1 MQRGIRE
8 NIGKWIR
15 FFEEHK
21 KSALVFLVFL
31 LLAAGVY
38 RSGEMETLGTLGTA
52 SRAGEGGSTETQT
65 FTYQIEGG
73 KEGELS
79 LEVYPQERSAD
90 EVFELLEEAAAE
102 FEEVWLGENESA
114 EEVRSDLN
122 LPSTL
127 CDGLVEV
134 SYESSNYSALNTDGT
149 VNSEAVEDGEL
160 VELVASFSYSD
171 TTQIETYVVVLYGP
185 EEGSSAWLAAR
196 LQALA
201 EEEEENS
208 REESSFSLPDSVE
221 GYAVSWVGEQNYQ
234 WVILL
239 LIGIA
244 AVFCLEQREKEEE
257 KKRIQKRNE
266 QLLAEYPRMVDQF
279 ATLLGSGMTIR
290 RAWERMLQTDRSIQ
304 PAGGRRHIFIEEMWI
319 TFREM
324 EEGRGE
330 REAYEQFG
338 NRIGLLPYRR
348 FASILSQ
355 NLSKGTRDI
364 QELLHREAQEAL
376 EMRKNHARR
385 LGEEAGTKMLF
396 PMMIML
402 VLILAVLM
410 LPALLQM

>member
-1 MQRGIRE
+1 MQQRIRE
-8 NIGKWIR
+8 NIGKWLR
-15 FFEEHK
+15 FFGEHK
-21 KSALVFLVFL
+21 KSVLVFAVFL

-38 RSGEMETLGTLGTA
+38 RSGQTEILGTLGTA

-73 KEGELS
+73 QEGELS
-79 LEVYPQERSAD
+79 LDVSPQERSAD
-90 EVFELLEEAAAE
+90 AVLELLQEAVVE

-114 EEVRSDLN
+114 DEVRSDLN

-127 CDGLVEV
+127 CGGLVEV

-149 VNSEAVEDGEL
+149 VDSDTVEDGEL
-160 VELVASFSYSD
+160 VELTASFSYSD
-171 TTQIETYVVVLYGP
+171 TTQIETYAVLLYGP
-185 EEGSSAWLAAR
+185 EEGSSAWIAAR
-196 LQALA
+196 LQVLA
-201 EEEEENS
+201 EEAEENS
-208 REESSFSLPDSVE
+208 RQESSFSLPDSVE
-221 GYAVSWVGEQNYQ
+221 GYAVSWVAEQNYQ

-257 KKRIQKRNE
+257 KKRIQRRNE
-266 QLLAEYPRMVDQF
+266 QLLLEYPRLVDQF

-304 PAGGRRHIFIEEMWI
+304 PAGGKSRIYIEEMWI

-324 EEGRGE
+324 EEGKGE

-338 NRIGLLPYRR
+338 SRIGLLPYRR
-348 FASILSQ
+348 FASLLSQ
-355 NLSKGTRDI
+355 NLSKGTRDLK
-364 QELLHREAQEAL
+364 ELLQREAQEAL